1 MYKASLRSTQDGI
14 PDSIDF
20 GGLNKVLAQ
29 LHFKWCLTAIASWWQ
44 LRVFCWIYF
53 PLLCHACM
61 SPPHC
66 SECSVKWVVCTEQEE
81 EGAPFY
87 HCSGLRR
94 ISLLI
99 NPGIHPDVPVTVF
112 ALKLVCELL
121 LQRSCILGA
130 FRNIFQKLLC
140 ALLRKPDIGTTGG
153 HPKLWSTGGEYW
165 NNLLSNLICLSNW
178 QTCLGMKGCSARGI
192 FTRLP
197 ADSKSFTIH
206 ERDLRHP
213 LLPIQT

>member
-44 LRVFCWIYF
+44 LRGFCWIYF

-66 SECSVKWVVCTEQEE
+66 SECSVKWVVCTKQE

-99 NPGIHPDVPVTVF
+99 NPGMDPDVPVTVF

-130 FRNIFQKLLC
+130 YSEYIWKAAIIRFWESLILEQQEAIPNCEPQAENIG
-140 ALLRKPDIGTTGG
+140 I
-153 HPKLWSTGGEYW
+153 
-165 NNLLSNLICLSNW
+165 IC
-178 QTCLGMKGCSARGI
+178 
-192 FTRLP
+192 F
-197 ADSKSFTIH
+197 
-206 ERDLRHP
+206 
-213 LLPIQT
+213 PI